1 MAEPKTRHIS
11 LGFMS
16 QTDVRKPRL
25 VRLMVQDEEF
35 RVDTLVDLTEHEFTA
50 LMAGQSIKVEC
61 EI

>member
-1 MAEPKTRHIS
+1 MAKKHIS

-16 QTDVRKPRL
+16 SSDVRKPRTI
-25 VRLMVQDEEF
+25 RLMVQSEDFLVE
-35 RVDTLVDLTEHEFTA
+35 TLADLSEHEFTA